1 MPYDLPRIPLP
12 TGASSADL
20 ARLPAA
26 VRRQALFSARLNTL
40 GPLAQIG
47 ADIKGIL
54 DGNKSASEARR
65 DIRQALAADGY
76 QPPAGEEGGLLDHTS
91 RRRLDLILQQNVRAA
106 RGYGKWAADMDPD
119 RLDLWPAQELVR
131 VFARRVP
138 RGTWKQ
144 RWAEAGGKLHG
155 GRMIAL
161 KTSPVWTN
169 LSRFGQPY
177 PPYDYGSGMGVVD
190 ISREEAERLGLVSET
205 EALTPEPI
213 PFPDMA
219 EARMPDLESM
229 PALKAAVLK
238 AFGDGARFDAGILS
252 MPTTVPVVGAD
263 GSARTLGLGS
273 LADRAVTPAPA
284 YVAPDEARRLIDS
297 GGAVGGAPGR
307 PPARISPDV
316 ERHWRAKGY
325 DRKTID
331 SRLKHIR
338 QALAAIQE
346 PQEEWDRP
354 DGHWYLREFAPGPDG
369 RQRRVMV
376 QADSDGR
383 VITWIPTSSKPR
395 YFERKRTGVL
405 QSKEGAR

>member
-12 TGASSADL
+12 TGASSAEL

-26 VRRQALFSARLNTL
+26 IRRQALFSARLNTL

-65 DIRQALAADGY
+65 DIRRALAEAGY
-76 QPPAGEEGGLLDHTS
+76 QPPNGAAGGLRDHTS
-91 RRRLDLILQQNVRAA
+91 RTRLDLILQQNVRAA

-144 RWAEAGGKLHG
+144 RWAEAGGKLYG

-169 LSRFGQPY
+169 ISRFQQPY

-190 ISREEAERLGLVSET
+190 IDRDEAVKLGLLKEAET
-205 EALTPEPI
+205 LTPEPA

-229 PALKAAVLK
+229 PALRDAILK
-238 AFGDGARFDAGILS
+238 AMGDQAQFRNGILS
-252 MPTTVPVVGAD
+252 
-263 GSARTLGLGS
+263 LLE
-273 LADRAVTPAPA
+273 AV
-284 YVAPDEARRLIDS
+284 
-297 GGAVGGAPGR
+297 
-307 PPARISPDV
+307 
-316 ERHWRAKGY
+316 
-325 DRKTID
+325 
-331 SRLKHIR
+331 
-338 QALAAIQE
+338 
-346 PQEEWDRP
+346 
-354 DGHWYLREFAPGPDG
+354 
-369 RQRRVMV
+369 
-376 QADSDGR
+376 
-383 VITWIPTSSKPR
+383 
-395 YFERKRTGVL
+395 
-405 QSKEGAR
+405 